1 MRPFR
6 GALIALAVWAGC
18 VAGVAAE
25 EPMPVAAADALTPE
39 MLATRRQE
47 AEASTALDE
56 ATRKRVVELYQR
68 ASDELVAAA
77 AAHERLLE
85 HEQAI
90 AGAPD
95 EQQKLRQEL
104 DQAAPE
110 AKAAIDGDSSL
121 ADVEQLLETRE
132 TELARLR
139 AQLVAQEAE
148 PQRRADQRVASTK
161 LLESLAAQLV
171 EVEHEL
177 AAPLTDEVHPE
188 VFAAAKALATA
199 RKDSLTA
206 QQRELEAELRRY
218 NATNANLPL
227 RRDLAARRASQAA
240 QEVQALQELLNEKR
254 REDADRQAKLARQNA
269 AKAHPAVR
277 RIAEENALLA
287 ERRTG
292 ADGLASRIEATL
304 RAQDAVRGQLKKL
317 ETAFSDVKEKVDLVG
332 LTDANGAVLRKQRQ
346 LLPALHEHQ
355 AAVRARQVLIGN
367 VQLQR
372 LDLESQREQLSD
384 IDSQVEAVVGMFGAD
399 VDELSRGAIQFAA
412 RELLVAQRD
421 ALDALLKD
429 NSTYFEELVPLQDL
443 EEKLISET
451 LAFRDYIDERVLW
464 IRSADVV
471 GHGTATDALKAAN
484 WFADPQKWN
493 SVGEQLWHDVRRNL
507 PLHLGAIAI
516 FALVYRAGR
525 RLRDRL
531 RSAGELVGKS
541 HVTAFHPTVL
551 SLLLTFLISIQWPA
565 LLWYLSWRFE
575 HAADA
580 GEFDRACA
588 AGLQFTALLYL
599 TMEFFRQVCR
609 RHGLADAHFNWPRT
623 GLSIISRNMRW
634 LMLVLLP
641 VAFIVSALEYV
652 DQAPQQ
658 HSLGRISLMVGLAA
672 LAIFMH
678 RLLRPRRGAL
688 AETYARNPIRWSTR
702 LQKLWHG
709 LGVGVPLAL
718 AALAASGYLYTALQ
732 LTWRLQATIWLIV
745 GLLLLTSLFV
755 RWVHVAR
762 RAMAIRQAMERRA
775 ANASGKSDAPTMA
788 AGDLTSAS
796 AASLD
801 LSFLSQQAR
810 RLLQSAIGMTALIGV
825 WLIWVDVLPALRVL
839 NNVEVWKASG
849 EVVNLGATSPVTP
862 NAQGTIAA
870 QAAVPATLNARG
882 TIDAQAA
889 SPDDISVTLA
899 DLLVAIMIA
908 SMAVIAAK
916 NLPGL
921 LEFTVLQRLPVES
934 GAKFAIKTVAS
945 YLISVIG
952 IVWTL
957 KTLGV
962 AWMHVQWLIAAISVG
977 LGFGLQEI
985 FGNFVSGL
993 IILFERPVRVGD
1005 IVTVGQVTGCITRIQ
1020 IRATTISDADRRE
1033 LIVPN
1038 KDFIT
1043 GQIVNWTLS
1052 DPITRVVVPVGIAYD
1067 ANAEL
1072 AHALLLQI
1080 ARENPWVMK
1089 DPEPMVVMIGLGESS
1104 LNFELRVFI
1113 ATRDQHPALVHS
1125 LNTTI
1130 AKRCQEQGIEI
1141 AYPQRDIH
1149 IRSINGLPIAAGNEI
1164 AMPKRQDKSAA

>member
-1 MRPFR
+1 MLRAFQS
-6 GALIALAVWAGC
+6 ALTALAVGAGC
-18 VAGVAAE
+18 VAGVVAE
-25 EPMPVAAADALTPE
+25 EPMPVAPVTVADALTLE
-39 MLATRRQE
+39 ILATRRQE

-56 ATRKRVVELYQR
+56 TTRKRVVELYQR

-104 DQAAPE
+104 DQAAPV
-110 AKAAIDGDSSL
+110 ARSTIDGNSSL
-121 ADVEQLLETRE
+121 VDIEQLLETRE
-132 TELARLR
+132 SELARLR
-139 AQLVAQEAE
+139 AQLAAQEAE
-148 PQRRADQRVASTK
+148 PQRRADQRVASSK

-171 EVEHEL
+171 EVQHEL
-177 AAPLTDEVHPE
+177 AAPLTDEIHPE

-254 REDADRQAKLARQNA
+254 REDAERQAKLARQNA

-277 RIAEENALLA
+277 RIAEENAVLA

-304 RAQDAVRGQLKKL
+304 RAQEAVRGQLKKL

-384 IDSQVEAVVGMFGAD
+384 IDAQVEAVVGMFGAD
-399 VDELSRGAIQFAA
+399 VDDLSRGAIQFAA

-429 NSTYFEELVPLQDL
+429 NSTYFEKLVPLQEL
-443 EEKLISET
+443 EEKLITET

-471 GHGTATDALKAAN
+471 GHGTATDAVTAAN
-484 WFADPQKWN
+484 WFADPQKWS

-516 FALVYRAGR
+516 FALAHRAGR

-641 VAFIVSALEYV
+641 VAFIVSALEDD

-658 HSLGRISLMVGLAA
+658 HSLGRISLMVGLSA

-775 ANASGKSDAPTMA
+775 ANASGKSDATTMA
-788 AGDLTSAS
+788 AGDLTSVS

-810 RLLQSAIGMTALIGV
+810 RLLQSTIGMTALIGV

-849 EVVNLGATSPVTP
+849 EVVNLGATAPMTP
-862 NAQGTIAA
+862 NAQGAIAA
-870 QAAVPATLNARG
+870 EAAVPE
-882 TIDAQAA
+882 
-889 SPDDISVTLA
+889 DISVTLA
-899 DLLVAIMIA
+899 DLLVATMIA

-1113 ATRDQHPALVHS
+1113 ATRDQHPAVVHS
-1125 LNTTI
+1125 LNSTI

-1149 IRSINGLPIAAGNEI
+1149 IRSINGLPIATGNDV
-1164 AMPKRQDKSAA
+1164 ALPRRQDKSAA